1 MDYNT
6 DYDIC
11 FAWLEFA
18 WLELECLVWY
28 NSFPKVA
35 EWMNYKS

>member
-18 WLELECLVWY
+18 RLKLECLVWD

-35 EWMNYKS
+35 EWMTYKS